1 MWRGVSDAQW
11 ARVREHLPAW
21 KADPRGG
28 RPRRTHRLALL
39 AHHDACRPCS
49 SLFTF
54 ARERNDLGALAAW
67 RSQLAEHLAADRERR
82 DFDRD
87 VLAQL
92 TRPLGSGP
100 DVYGRASRRSIQRA
114 SETTHP
120 TPSRSESRRASL
132 RTVGIKDGSGV
143 VTPGGSRLSDR

>member
-92 TRPLGSGP
+92 TRPLAAVQTCTAELAG
-100 DVYGRASRRSIQRA
+100 DQFNVQVRRHIR
-114 SETTHP
+114 
-120 TPSRSESRRASL
+120 L
-132 RTVGIKDGSGV
+132 RVGANRV
-143 VTPGGSRLSDR
+143 VLRCVP